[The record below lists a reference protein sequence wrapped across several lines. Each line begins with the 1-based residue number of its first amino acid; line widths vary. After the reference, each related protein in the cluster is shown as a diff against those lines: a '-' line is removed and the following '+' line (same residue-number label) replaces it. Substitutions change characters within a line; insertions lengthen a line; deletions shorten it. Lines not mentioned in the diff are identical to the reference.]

1 MATSSKSESTIP
13 SLFRLTAAVQA
24 AVVDDVLRFEAG
36 VDFARIAVRDF
47 HSRMTV
53 GRTGQGVCG
62 KPRVAPLVA
71 CQMISMMLV
80 GQEASEYRAY
90 LASAWELVIDRVLQ
104 ASGAC

>member
-1 MATSSKSESTIP
+1 MR
-13 SLFRLTAAVQA
+13 FRWLEHCAAVEA
-24 AVVDDVLRFEAG
+24 AGVDAVLRVDAG
-36 VDFARIAVRDF
+36 VDFARVAVRGF

-53 GRTGQGVCG
+53 GRTGLGACG
-62 KPRVAPLVA
+62 KPRVALWVA